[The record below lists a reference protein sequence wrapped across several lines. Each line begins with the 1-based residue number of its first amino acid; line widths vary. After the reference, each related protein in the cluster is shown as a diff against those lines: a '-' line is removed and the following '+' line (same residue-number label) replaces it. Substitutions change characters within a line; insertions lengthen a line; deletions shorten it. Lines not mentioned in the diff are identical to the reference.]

1 MSIDGSNRYALMC
14 EVTQRLASFSRGWF
28 DRIHEVEQES
38 KGHADYVSSV
48 DLEAETIAR
57 SMISNIFPDDQ
68 ILGEEFGGS
77 TASNCWVVDP
87 VDGTANFLSG
97 LPFWSVSIAY
107 IENGIP
113 VQGAVA
119 LPALDVLIHAEK
131 NSSPIVLGALPA
143 LDKGQAV
150 AFGIGRNLH
159 WSRSHRNELE
169 ARLEE
174 GGFNIVS
181 LGSCAA
187 SLAMV
192 AAGRLAGYVEHKTQI
207 WDCAAGHVLCNSAGA
222 TSTIQINSGDG
233 STNVIA
239 SWDKAESLLTREHE
253 HIA

>member
-1 MSIDGSNRYALMC
+1 MSGIYPDRFELMC
-14 EVTQRLASFSRGWF
+14 DITKQLATFSRGWF
-28 DRIHEVEQES
+28 EQLHDVEIES

-48 DLEAETIAR
+48 DRKAETIAR
-57 SMISNIFPDDQ
+57 AMISELFPEDE

-77 TASNCWVVDP
+77 IEPTCWVVDP

-107 IENGIP
+107 IEDGIP
-113 VQGAVA
+113 VHGAVA
-119 LPALDVLIHAEK
+119 LPALDVLIHAGKE
-131 NSSPIVLGALPA
+131 NPLTVSGSLPA
-143 LDKGQAV
+143 LTSGQAV

-169 ARLEE
+169 TNLENA
-174 GGFNIVS
+174 GFNIVS

-192 AAGRLAGYVEHKTQI
+192 AAGRLAGYVEHNTQI

-222 TSTIQINSGDG
+222 LSTIQTNNEDG
-233 STNVIA
+233 TTNVIA
-239 SWDKAESLLTREHE
+239 SWDKAESLLTRDFEYV
-253 HIA
+253 A